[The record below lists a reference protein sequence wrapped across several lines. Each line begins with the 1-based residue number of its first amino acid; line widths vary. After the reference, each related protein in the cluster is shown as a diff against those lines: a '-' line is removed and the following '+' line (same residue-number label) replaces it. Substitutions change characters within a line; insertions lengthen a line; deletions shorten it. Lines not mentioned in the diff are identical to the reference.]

1 MFGFLQRMIQSS
13 WQKRLQDKLQVRPYL
28 AYIVLV
34 FFLMGLIH
42 LIARLFIDSFTF
54 SLLFAFVSAVIA
66 GLLFAVCYGNKQE
79 WLTGS
84 WPIRTCIDLWKHDED
99 EE

>member
-1 MFGFLQRMIQSS
+1 MFDFLQRMIQAS
-13 WQKRLQDKLQVRPYL
+13 WQKRLQDKLL
-28 AYIVLV
+28 ACPFLVYAALV
-34 FFLMGLIH
+34 FFLAGLIH
-42 LIARLFIDSFTF
+42 LIARLFINSFYF
-54 SLLFAFVSAVIA
+54 SLFFAFASAVIA
-66 GLLFAVCYGNKQE
+66 VFLFAVRIYGKEE